1 LTMVYSINQLSGR
14 EARTSNDDRHGP
26 SPSSSIFGGIF
37 SHQLKALWLMGDYK
51 VLPSMPGVED

>member
-37 SHQLKALWLMGDYK
+37 SHQLKALWLWGTIKYF
-51 VLPSMPGVED
+51 LLCLE